1 MESHGVD
8 DRPGHTVGILP
19 TELDGSR
26 FGGAVHH
33 VDHRHYSKQQ
43 LSATA

>member
-1 MESHGVD
+1 MEPHGVD
-8 DRPGHTVGILP
+8 GRPRYAVGILP

-33 VDHRHYSKQQ
+33 VDHRHYSKE
-43 LSATA
+43 